1 MATMDFD
8 LAAIPREF
16 PQFGKSVWN
25 LGRTRE
31 EVFGG
36 KGSKC
41 GTAGAGSGKCADAGC
56 SCSGCGC
63 EGGSCGCSS
72 GGGCGSTG
80 GRHAQDAEGDPFGL
94 GDPQVPVDP
103 VYAARRDW
111 GPRTSGGL
119 IRRTE
124 GGIGRSECDSQCVLQ
139 AKAFE
144 QMSAFAEAAYLAGDV
159 NMYYHWRYQL
169 RMAMDWYKQCP
180 VPPCPALAMPAERF
194 FEPPQ
199 RTVSC
204 HAYCYKVH
212 WDCMFCHYVEGGD
225 LAKATPDCN
234 RACDAA
240 TLCKRTWADCPD
252 PGPRW
257 RPHEPPDRPPE
268 PFDPE
273 KDYCGPEG
281 VLGFFIPDVD
291 HEVKM
296 CCYLHDVCYGFGGSE
311 VDRTFCDFMFWLC
324 LIRANGPTVASMYY
338 AAVSQF
344 GSFYFRYN

>member
-41 GTAGAGSGKCADAGC
+41 GTAGAGSGKCAVAGC

-111 GPRTSGGL
+111 GPRTRGGL

-124 GGIGRSECDSQCVLQ
+124 GGEDPCPRECLDLASRIARCCDRARLEQDYAAAERYRVAKCAPMIDGYSDCLMQWECPMWRCPTDRLIPDCCAPRCQSWCDQVGKEALQDPVDWDRLRQAMNAVSTCYGSGRSPLNCSRSLCEAECARVGKKC
-139 AKAFE
+139 
-144 QMSAFAEAAYLAGDV
+144 
-159 NMYYHWRYQL
+159 R
-169 RMAMDWYKQCP
+169 
-180 VPPCPALAMPAERF
+180 
-194 FEPPQ
+194 
-199 RTVSC
+199 
-204 HAYCYKVH
+204 
-212 WDCMFCHYVEGGD
+212 
-225 LAKATPDCN
+225 
-234 RACDAA
+234 
-240 TLCKRTWADCPD
+240 
-252 PGPRW
+252 
-257 RPHEPPDRPPE
+257 
-268 PFDPE
+268 
-273 KDYCGPEG
+273 
-281 VLGFFIPDVD
+281 
-291 HEVKM
+291 
-296 CCYLHDVCYGFGGSE
+296 
-311 VDRTFCDFMFWLC
+311 
-324 LIRANGPTVASMYY
+324 
-338 AAVSQF
+338 AAVLASCALSALGYLKCVGVGFLACEIIEVACWLDCQ
-344 GSFYFRYN
+344 RCRNP